1 MDNALRRVASYVF
14 LSGCFAS
21 SFAATPPPHIPVS
34 PTPPRAV
41 LQPSPFNEM
50 TMGGLHV
57 LLEKTSLDEVR
68 AAASAGVIAHLG
80 DAGASIYWLC
90 YTNLNATPAERIW
103 LVSDGEMGG
112 REHSVSSVIAQRSPG
127 AHASADCPAMPATLA
142 PMKLESGI
150 WLDTPPETARKILG
164 AASFHS
170 GNWESY
176 DYQGKVPGSCAGAGF
191 DLTSSL
197 MLRVAGKRIDTL
209 RISRITSC

>member
-1 MDNALRRVASYVF
+1 MDNSLRRAVCLVC
-14 LSGCFAS
+14 LSSCFAS
-21 SFAATPPPHIPVS
+21 SFAATPPPDIPIL
-34 PTPPRAV
+34 PAPQKAR
-41 LQPSPFNEM
+41 LQPSPFAEVA
-50 TMGGLHV
+50 MGGLNV
-57 LLEKTSLDEVR
+57 RLEKTSLDEVR
-68 AAASAGVIAHLG
+68 TAASSGAIAHQG

-112 REHSVSSVIAQRSPG
+112 REHSVTSVIAQRSAG

-197 MLRVAGKRIDTL
+197 MLQAAGKRFDTL